1 MTVSEEAAR
10 SIWQW
15 ICTNI
20 QNSSLFIQTKIRA
33 VFTFFFLSAWVAIQN
48 ASCTWCICVCYEEK
62 ILIHYS
68 NGILLILFLLFI
80 VVEVFYS
87 IRIGFFQEHCFSFFI
102 HHLSYV
108 KIETMCDIKKRRTS
122 GTILKKDILQVN
134 FEYDNL
140 SFK

>member
-108 KIETMCDIKKRRTS
+108 KIETMCDIKKTADKWNN
-122 GTILKKDILQVN
+122 LK
-134 FEYDNL
+134 ERH
-140 SFK
+140 STG